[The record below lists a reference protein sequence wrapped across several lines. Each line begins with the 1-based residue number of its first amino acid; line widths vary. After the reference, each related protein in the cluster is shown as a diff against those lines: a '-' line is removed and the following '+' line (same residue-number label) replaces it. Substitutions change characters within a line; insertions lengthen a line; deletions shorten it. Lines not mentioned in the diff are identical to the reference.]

1 MKEYWRYAPF
11 NVVSPT
17 GLLNF
22 SPASEIM
29 NNPFHFCSAS
39 QRKVKL
45 LCEKQ
50 QLGQNTIF
58 AQVVDF
64 FCSLRLVALEL
75 DTLFYFVPDFHF
87 VSDQKVSSSPSLS
100 TNHDHSGPWMETTKR
115 KEKWWGTNVL
125 YGRLC
130 FSNVPTPPTY
140 NALYGS
146 LLRSFL
152 AIKLNR

>member
-1 MKEYWRYAPF
+1 METCIDLYQLSKSNIHQFSNHILCPTRPVKEYWRYAPF

-22 SPASEIM
+22 SPASEIL
-29 NNPFHFCSAS
+29 NSPFHFCSVS
-39 QRKVKL
+39 QRKVEL

-100 TNHDHSGPWMETTKR
+100 TNHDHSGP
-115 KEKWWGTNVL
+115 
-125 YGRLC
+125 
-130 FSNVPTPPTY
+130 
-140 NALYGS
+140 
-146 LLRSFL
+146 
-152 AIKLNR
+152 